1 VFVHT
6 PPMDLNG
13 IPLFS
18 LLQNKL
24 GYLGERQKVIAQNV
38 ANASTPGFTPTDL
51 KPFDKQPGVDGKGS
65 AGVLAQPGRTDAG
78 VSLGQPVAGSRPG
91 QARSY
96 MAESAPDSETTLNGN
111 QVVLE
116 EQMLKMSESRADYD
130 AAIGFYQKSLGLL
143 HLAIRKPGG

>member
-1 VFVHT
+1 MFT
-6 PPMDLNG
+6 LRPMDLNG

-24 GYLGERQKVIAQNV
+24 GYLSERQKMIAQNV

-51 KPFDKQPGVDGKGS
+51 RPFDRQPGVDLK
-65 AGVLAQPGRTDAG
+65 AGASMLTEPAKTSAG
-78 VSLGQPVAGSRPG
+78 VSLGDPVTSHRQGRGSKKYAG
-91 QARSY
+91 
-96 MAESAPDSETTLNGN
+96 MATPDSETTLNGN

-116 EQMLKMSESRADYD
+116 EQMLKMSESRSDYD

-143 HLAIRKPGG
+143 HMAIRKPGG

>member
-1 VFVHT
+1 
-6 PPMDLNG
+6 MDLNG

-24 GYLGERQKVIAQNV
+24 GYLSERQRVIAQNV
-38 ANASTPGFTPTDL
+38 ANASTPGFTPSDL
-51 KPFDKQPGVDGKGS
+51 KPFEKQISLDPKS
-65 AGVLAQPGRTDAG
+65 NAGVLAQPGRTDSG
-78 VSLGQPVAGSRPG
+78 ISMGSPVDTHGPG
-91 QARSY
+91 KPRSY
-96 MAESAPDSETTLNGN
+96 TAVSAPDSETTLNGN

-116 EQMLKMSESRADYD
+116 EQMLKMSESRSDYD

>member
-1 VFVHT
+1 
-6 PPMDLNG
+6 MDLSG

-24 GYLGERQKVIAQNV
+24 GYLSERQKVIAQNV
-38 ANASTPGFTPTDL
+38 ANASTPGYTPSDL
-51 KPFDKQPGVDGKGS
+51 KPFDQQPGLDPKAAAS
-65 AGVLAQPGRTDAG
+65 VLAQPGRTDSG
-78 VSLGQPVAGSRPG
+78 VSLGAPAVSHRPAQPRTYVSV
-91 QARSY
+91 
-96 MAESAPDSETTLNGN
+96 SAPDSETTLDGN

-116 EQMLKMSESRADYD
+116 EQMLKMSESRSDYD